1 MPAER
6 TEIAFVRAS
15 TLNRNA
21 DPAAFLAPELRN
33 HQTVRTTA
41 GLIPT
46 RSSWRDYLCA
56 TTAPPGGSHFHAPPP
71 RCFPPSSSLRQGPA
85 ADLAMHEQHRIAEEP
100 ERIALNECICAAE
113 ASSEADPTN
122 EEKALKFRY
131 LIEDYAERFGDFV
144 PEAAIEPYIMRR
156 NWATER
162 LDGLWTAAGANGC
175 PFSNPGPIEAYM
187 TAASH
192 FHSTFGRPYQ
202 RVDGRGG
209 ELTEACQLL
218 VMHKAFLDECRGD
231 VEKEHRLLGQKEF
244 LLTFVN
250 PFPAHDPER
259 ALLDATIRQRVV
271 AFRRGAPLSP
281 TFSKP
286 EVTFRFINRGWEQP
300 GSCQVPQGLLQISP
314 FGGPT
319 CGTPTARRGMRA
331 ESSSFGF
338 ELCEKSWRGCK
349 AESRN
354 RRNRHIETRAVV
366 CLCGCCVNLAPP
378 FPARTRHT
386 HALDVH
392 LLSNTTK
399 HPAASVQ
406 AGCNRV
412 QSACFAFTTTDHTAT
427 LTTVTSLM
435 NDISR
440 RRELARIG
448 RKSIDDQVEAHLQR
462 SLYKERE
469 GSVYCN
475 VRVDL
480 GTGRLEVKGGWTSD
494 LERCQVNYRSCES
507 ATQEI
512 LWIAAF
518 ECAEPKR
525 VERLLHLELAKLG
538 ACLQPRPCPGCGTNH
553 REYFKYSAADGFEG
567 VLEIIEAILAK
578 LGVPVNKTKGEEHS
592 KRNDKHRLAE
602 AANGVCTL
610 QAPRASQQAPD
621 KRLTSARQEP
631 AYGIW
636 MRMDTSVADPLHQY
650 EPEESWRTVDTCANF
665 TTTDNN
671 PSRPQKEMMNCG
683 IVRER
688 ATWGAHRAEMN
699 KWAAPRLNCGAAHQW
714 GVKRVGGGPQL
725 GNKMGGA
732 ALALTNNVGRP
743 TV

>member
-46 RSSWRDYLCA
+46 RSWARLRNDRQVLAGLLVRNNRAAGRVPLPRASSPVLPA
-56 TTAPPGGSHFHAPPP
+56 QLFPPP
-71 RCFPPSSSLRQGPA
+71 RTA
-85 ADLAMHEQHRIAEEP
+85 ADLAMHEQRRIAEEP
-100 ERIALNECICAAE
+100 ERIALNERICAAE

-122 EEKALKFRY
+122 QEKALKFRY

-144 PEAAIEPYIMRR
+144 PDAAIEPYIMRR

-162 LDGLWTAAGANGC
+162 LDGLWMAAGANGC

-202 RVDGRGG
+202 RVDGRAG

-218 VMHKAFLDECRGD
+218 VTHKAFLDECRGD

-259 ALLDATIRQRVV
+259 ALLDATANLRSHSDSSTAAGNNLAASGAARLIADIAVWRPDLRNSNSTQR
-271 AFRRGAPLSP
+271 
-281 TFSKP
+281 
-286 EVTFRFINRGWEQP
+286 
-300 GSCQVPQGLLQISP
+300 
-314 FGGPT
+314 
-319 CGTPTARRGMRA
+319 
-331 ESSSFGF
+331 SSFGF

-406 AGCNRV
+406 AGRNRV
-412 QSACFAFTTTDHTAT
+412 QSYVGLTVIQRLFRFYHNDHTAT
-427 LTTVTSLM
+427 STTVTSLM

-494 LERCQVNYRSCES
+494 LERRQVNYRSCES

-512 LWIAAF
+512 LWITAF

-538 ACLQPRPCPGCGTNH
+538 ARLQPRPCPGCGTNH
-553 REYFKYSAADGFEG
+553 REYFEYSAADGFEG

-578 LGVPVNKTKGEEHS
+578 LGVPVNK
-592 KRNDKHRLAE
+592 LAE
-602 AANGVCTL
+602 AANGVRTL

-650 EPEESWRTVDTCANF
+650 EPEESWRTVDTSY
-665 TTTDNN
+665 DV
-671 PSRPQKEMMNCG
+671 KKKKIE
-683 IVRER
+683 
-688 ATWGAHRAEMN
+688 WGAHRAEMN
-699 KWAAPRLNCGAAHQW
+699 EWAAPRLNCGAAHQW

>member
-46 RSSWRDYLCA
+46 RSWARLRNDRQVLAGLLVRNNRAAGRVPLPRASSPVLPA
-56 TTAPPGGSHFHAPPP
+56 QLFPPP
-71 RCFPPSSSLRQGPA
+71 RTA
-85 ADLAMHEQHRIAEEP
+85 ADLAMHEQRRIAEEP
-100 ERIALNECICAAE
+100 ERIALNEHICAAE

-144 PEAAIEPYIMRR
+144 PDAAIEPYIMRR

-202 RVDGRGG
+202 RVDGRAG

-218 VMHKAFLDECRGD
+218 VTHKAFLDECRGD
-231 VEKEHRLLGQKEF
+231 VEKEHCLLGQKEF

-250 PFPAHDPER
+250 PSPR
-259 ALLDATIRQRVV
+259 TIRS
-271 AFRRGAPLSP
+271 ALSGCH
-281 TFSKP
+281 
-286 EVTFRFINRGWEQP
+286 RGWWRSGAVRPCPRLSANLRSHSDSSTTAGNNLAASGAARLIADIAVWRPDLRNSNSTQRYARKNRAP
-300 GSCQVPQGLLQISP
+300 PSP
-314 FGGPT
+314 VSTSQFYG
-319 CGTPTARRGMRA
+319 
-331 ESSSFGF
+331 
-338 ELCEKSWRGCK
+338 
-349 AESRN
+349 
-354 RRNRHIETRAVV
+354 
-366 CLCGCCVNLAPP
+366 NLAPP

-386 HALDVH
+386 HTLDVASA
-392 LLSNTTK
+392 LK
-399 HPAASVQ
+399 HNQTSSRRVGASG
-406 AGCNRV
+406 A
-412 QSACFAFTTTDHTAT
+412 QSGSKRLFRFYHNDHTAT
-427 LTTVTSLM
+427 STTVTSLM

-448 RKSIDDQVEAHLQR
+448 RKSIDNQVEAHLQR

-475 VRVDL
+475 VRVDF

-494 LERCQVNYRSCES
+494 LERRQVNYRSCES

-525 VERLLHLELAKLG
+525 VERLLHLELAKT
-538 ACLQPRPCPGCGTNH
+538 R
-553 REYFKYSAADGFEG
+553 
-567 VLEIIEAILAK
+567 
-578 LGVPVNKTKGEEHS
+578 
-592 KRNDKHRLAE
+592 
-602 AANGVCTL
+602 
-610 QAPRASQQAPD
+610 RASAPP
-621 KRLTSARQEP
+621 SVP
-631 AYGIW
+631 W
-636 MRMDTSVADPLHQY
+636 M
-650 EPEESWRTVDTCANF
+650 WN
-665 TTTDNN
+665 
-671 PSRPQKEMMNCG
+671 
-683 IVRER
+683 
-688 ATWGAHRAEMN
+688 
-699 KWAAPRLNCGAAHQW
+699 
-714 GVKRVGGGPQL
+714 
-725 GNKMGGA
+725 
-732 ALALTNNVGRP
+732 
-743 TV
+743 

>member
-6 TEIAFVRAS
+6 TEICFVRAS

-46 RSSWRDYLCA
+46 RSWARLRNDRQVLA
-56 TTAPPGGSHFHAPPP
+56 GLLVRNNRTAGRVPLPRASSPVLPAQLFPPP
-71 RCFPPSSSLRQGPA
+71 RTA
-85 ADLAMHEQHRIAEEP
+85 ADLAMHEQRRIAEEP
-100 ERIALNECICAAE
+100 ERIALNERICAAE

-122 EEKALKFRY
+122 EEKALEFRY
-131 LIEDYAERFGDFV
+131 LIEDYAEHFGDFV
-144 PEAAIEPYIMRR
+144 PDAAIEPYIMRR
-156 NWATER
+156 NWATEH
-162 LDGLWTAAGANGC
+162 LDVLWTAAGANGC

-192 FHSTFGRPYQ
+192 FHSTLGRPYQ
-202 RVDGRGG
+202 RVDGRAG

-218 VMHKAFLDECRGD
+218 VTHMTLLDECRGG

-250 PFPAHDPER
+250 PFPVHDPER
-259 ALLDATIRQRVV
+259 ARLDATVRQRVV

-281 TFSKP
+281 TFNKP

-300 GSCQVPQGLLQISP
+300 GSVRCRKAYCRYRRLAARLAELQQHAERRERLFACVVKPLSRSP
-314 FGGPT
+314 P
-319 CGTPTARRGMRA
+319 
-331 ESSSFGF
+331 
-338 ELCEKSWRGCK
+338 
-349 AESRN
+349 
-354 RRNRHIETRAVV
+354 
-366 CLCGCCVNLAPP
+366 
-378 FPARTRHT
+378 
-386 HALDVH
+386 
-392 LLSNTTK
+392 LLSRPVPTY
-399 HPAASVQ
+399 PRPRCASALKRNQ
-406 AGCNRV
+406 TSRRAGASGA
-412 QSACFAFTTTDHTAT
+412 QSGSKRLFRFYHNDHTAT
-427 LTTVTSLM
+427 STTVTSPM

-494 LERCQVNYRSCES
+494 LERRQENYRSCES

-538 ACLQPRPCPGCGTNH
+538 ARLQPRLCPGCGTNH
-553 REYFKYSAADGFEG
+553 GEYFKYSAADGFEG

-578 LGVPVNKTKGEEHS
+578 LGVPVNKLTCTSIERWRHL
-592 KRNDKHRLAE
+592 LAKKE
-602 AANGVCTL
+602 QKERSRGGNGVRTL
-610 QAPRASQQAPD
+610 QVPRASQQAPD

-636 MRMDTSVADPLHQY
+636 MWMDVLLISVVDPLHQY
-650 EPEESWRTVDTCANF
+650 EPEESWRTAECANF

-671 PSRPQKEMMNCG
+671 PSRPQKEMRDCG
-683 IVRER
+683 TVRER
-688 ATWGAHRAEMN
+688 AMVYICKEVMTLKKKLSGGAHRAEMN
-699 KWAAPRLNCGAAHQW
+699 EWAAPRFNCGAAHQW
-714 GVKRVGGGPQL
+714 GVKRVG
-725 GNKMGGA
+725 A
-732 ALALTNNVGRP
+732 AHSWGIKWVGQP
-743 TV
+743 SH

>member
-46 RSSWRDYLCA
+46 RSWARLRNDRQVLAGLLVRNNRAAGRVPLPRASSPVLPA
-56 TTAPPGGSHFHAPPP
+56 QLFPPP
-71 RCFPPSSSLRQGPA
+71 RTA
-85 ADLAMHEQHRIAEEP
+85 ADLAMHEQRRIAEEP
-100 ERIALNECICAAE
+100 ERIALNERICAAE

-144 PEAAIEPYIMRR
+144 PDAAIEPYIMRR

-202 RVDGRGG
+202 RVDGRAG

-218 VMHKAFLDECRGD
+218 VTHKAFLDECRGD

-259 ALLDATIRQRVV
+259 ALLDATANLRSHSDSSTAAGNNLAASGAARLIADIAVWRPDLRNSNSTQR
-271 AFRRGAPLSP
+271 
-281 TFSKP
+281 
-286 EVTFRFINRGWEQP
+286 
-300 GSCQVPQGLLQISP
+300 
-314 FGGPT
+314 
-319 CGTPTARRGMRA
+319 
-331 ESSSFGF
+331 SSFGF
-338 ELCEKSWRGCK
+338 ELCEKSWRGRK
-349 AESRN
+349 PKSPKSPYRDESGCLLVWLLCEPRPSFPGPYPAHTRPRCASALKHN
-354 RRNRHIETRAVV
+354 QTSRRV
-366 CLCGCCVNLAPP
+366 G
-378 FPARTRHT
+378 
-386 HALDVH
+386 
-392 LLSNTTK
+392 
-399 HPAASVQ
+399 ASG
-406 AGCNRV
+406 A
-412 QSACFAFTTTDHTAT
+412 QSGSKRLFRFYHNDHTAT
-427 LTTVTSLM
+427 STTVTSLM

-494 LERCQVNYRSCES
+494 LERRQVNYRSCES

-538 ACLQPRPCPGCGTNH
+538 ARLQPRPCPGCGTNH
-553 REYFKYSAADGFEG
+553 REYFEYSAADGFEG

-578 LGVPVNKTKGEEHS
+578 LGVPVNK
-592 KRNDKHRLAE
+592 LAE
-602 AANGVCTL
+602 AANGVRTL

-650 EPEESWRTVDTCANF
+650 EPEESWRTVDTSY
-665 TTTDNN
+665 DV
-671 PSRPQKEMMNCG
+671 KKKKIE
-683 IVRER
+683 
-688 ATWGAHRAEMN
+688 WGAHRAEMN
-699 KWAAPRLNCGAAHQW
+699 EWAAPRLNCGAAHQW